1 MHRDLIEAKVA
12 EIAATADLYPGVVIL
27 LNVRTTSVEYM
38 SATGLRILQTTLAE
52 LRALGPAYHTRFFN
66 QQEALEYVPR
76 ILGLVAKNDPEQ
88 IITFFQQ
95 ARATPALDWSWY
107 LTTMRLLLRGEDG
120 LPLLLLCFVSPL
132 DATTHLTPKVQRLLD
147 ERNFLRQHHQRF
159 AQLTRREREVLHLLA
174 LGHSAADIAGRLF
187 ISERT
192 VETHRRNLK
201 QKLHADT
208 FFDLSQ
214 YARAFDLI

>member
-1 MHRDLIEAKVA
+1 MYRALIEAKVA
-12 EIAATADLYPGVVIL
+12 EIAPTANLYPGVIIIL
-27 LNVRTTSVEYM
+27 NTRTTCVEYM
-38 SATGLRILQTTLAE
+38 SEMGLHLLQTTLPE

-66 QQEALEYVPR
+66 QQESLEYVPH
-76 ILGLVAKNDPEQ
+76 ILGLVAKNDPDQ

-95 ARATPALDWSWY
+95 ARASPSVEWDWY
-107 LTTMRLLLRGEDG
+107 LTTMRLLLRGDDG
-120 LPLLLLCFVSPL
+120 LPLLLFCFASPL
-132 DATTHLTPKVQRLLD
+132 DASLHLTAKMQRLLD
-147 ERNFLRQHHQRF
+147 ERDFLRQHHQHF
-159 AQLTRREREVLHLLA
+159 AQLTKREREILHLLA
-174 LGHSAADIAGRLF
+174 LSHSAADIAERLF

-192 VETHRRNLK
+192 VETHRRNIK